1 MSLQLKLMPN
11 LEGSVPIKGSS
22 GSAGY
27 DLASAMDIFIPIG
40 ARSLVSTGLCP
51 VNCPT
56 NTYLRI
62 APRSGLAC
70 RGIDIGAGVVDSD
83 YRGELKVV
91 VINNSKEPFA
101 IKIGDRIAQLI
112 PEIINPI
119 PLECLDPGGDCVSR
133 VDAIVRERGV
143 GGFGST
149 NYQPKSNKSPLPD
162 PLQPSYPSDST
173 QVMDDKIQN
182 AWLC

>member
-1 MSLQLKLMPN
+1 MSLQLKLIPS
-11 LEGSVPIKGSS
+11 LSGTPLVKGSS

-27 DLASAMDIFIPIG
+27 DLASAVNVDIPVG
-40 ARSLVSTGLCP
+40 TRTLVSTGLRP

-56 NTYLRI
+56 NTYFRI

-83 YRGELKVV
+83 YRGEIKVV
-91 VINNSKEPFA
+91 VINNSKETFV
-101 IKIGDRIAQLI
+101 INTGDRIAQLI
-112 PEIINPI
+112 PEMINPI
-119 PLECLDPGGDCVSR
+119 PLECLDPGGECISR
-133 VDAIVRERGV
+133 VDAMVRERGG

-149 NYQPKSNKSPLPD
+149 DYLPKSDES
-162 PLQPSYPSDST
+162 LQPTYPSDSVG
-173 QVMDDKIQN
+173 VMDDKIQN

>member
-27 DLASAMDIFIPIG
+27 DLASAMDILIPIG
-40 ARSLVSTGLCP
+40 TRVLVSTGLRP

-83 YRGELKVV
+83 YRGEIKVM
-91 VINNSKEPFA
+91 VINNSKEAFS

-112 PEIINPI
+112 PEMICPI
-119 PLECLDPGGDCVSR
+119 QLECLDPGGDCVSR
-133 VDAIVRERGV
+133 VDAIVRKRGV

-149 NYQPKSNKSPLPD
+149 NYQPKSNKLPQDD
-162 PLQPSYPSDST
+162 PLQPTYPSDSI
-173 QVMDDKIQN
+173 QVMEDKIRN